1 MCLNN
6 IIFKN
11 VFNKYKVINMLKRK
25 VDLILEN
32 WKNNEDRYPLI
43 IKGARQIGKTTS
55 IRQFAKKE
63 L

>member
-25 VDLILEN
+25 VDLILES
-32 WKNNEDRYPLI
+32 WKITKINIL
-43 IKGARQIGKTTS
+43 
-55 IRQFAKKE
+55 
-63 L
+63 